1 MANEELQ
8 LVVKDETLLTEISF
22 NYDELKTSLNSRLQK
37 YKGLVVTEEAIAD
50 AKNDR
55 AGLNKLEKV
64 LADKGKAIQ
73 AKILSGFDTKLKEL
87 RGMITSTS
95 NSIDVQVKKFEQAEK
110 DKKKAL
116 IELYYDTVIGDLKE
130 ILPFGRLFKVQW
142 LNLGSRMPMI
152 EGEISQAI
160 DMVKKDLS
168 VIETLKSEYALQIK
182 DVYLSTLDLSTALSE
197 KARLEKRAADIKAM
211 ETKVAAPEISPE
223 VPETAPIIAEDDLS
237 DMDWAN
243 VSTLPKDTVF
253 RVTCTSDDI
262 EMIEKFFSAHA
273 IKYSKE

>member
-1 MANEELQ
+1 MTNELQ
-8 LVVKDETLLTEISF
+8 LVIKDEELLTAIRF
-22 NYDELKTSLNSRLQK
+22 NYDELKTSLSERLQK

-50 AKNDR
+50 AKTDR
-55 AGLNKLEKV
+55 AGLNKLEKS
-64 LADKGKAIQ
+64 LADKGREIQ
-73 AKILSGFDTKLKEL
+73 ARILSGFDTKLKEL

-130 ILPFGRLFKVQW
+130 VLPFGRLFKPQW

-160 DMVKKDLS
+160 DTVKKDLS
-168 VIETLKSEYALQIK
+168 VIDTLKSEYVLQIK
-182 DVYLSTLDLSTALSE
+182 DVYLSTLDLSGALAE

-211 ETKVAAPEISPE
+211 ETKAAIPEIAPE
-223 VPETAPIIAEDDLS
+223 VPETAPVIAEDDLS
-237 DMDWAN
+237 DMPWAN
-243 VSTLPKDTVF
+243 PSTLPKDTVF
-253 RVTCTSDDI
+253 RVTCTADDL
-262 EMIEKFFSAHA
+262 EMIEKFFSAHE